1 MRKKVSMKIKLTF
14 QLVAIVT
21 VIIGLVM
28 FLIYI

>member
-14 QLVAIVT
+14 QLAAIVT